1 VLRTTRALLLA
12 VPSAVVTGLLLAGC
26 GVLPGQAVAPVDLAT
41 FAPTAENPDP
51 SVGIDGVEGQVFPG
65 AQHVGPQ
72 VRVAYTFTPPIGGTH
87 DQAWAACN
95 GVVYDRPVRS
105 ENMVHSLEH
114 GAVWIAYDP
123 ERVDDAG
130 VAALAARV
138 EGQQYMLL
146 SPYPGMD
153 SPVSLQSWGHQL
165 ALDDVDDPRIDQFVA
180 ALRVNRYTHPEP
192 GASCEEVG
200 RGYFSR
206 ADPPAFAPAPGASD
220 VDGQA
225 VVAQ

>member
-1 VLRTTRALLLA
+1 MRRTTHALLLA
-12 VPSAVVTGLLLAGC
+12 VTALSATVLSVAGC
-26 GVLPGQAVAPVDLAT
+26 GLLPVPPAAPADLAP

-51 SVGIDGVEGQVFPG
+51 STRIDGLRGQVFEG
-65 AQHVGPQ
+65 AQHIGPDQ
-72 VRVAYTFTPPIGGTH
+72 RVAYSFTPPIGGAH

-105 ENMVHSLEH
+105 ENLVHSLEH

-123 ERVDDAG
+123 DQVDDAG

-138 EGQQYMLL
+138 EGQQYLVL
-146 SPYPGMD
+146 SPYHDMD
-153 SPVSLQSWGHQL
+153 APISLQSWGHQL
-165 ALDDVDDPRIDQFVA
+165 ALDAADDPRIDQFVT

-200 RGYFSR
+200 RGYFDR
-206 ADPPAFAPAPGASD
+206 DDPPAFAPNPDASD
-220 VDGQA
+220 VDGRS
-225 VVAQ
+225 VVPE